1 MEYRTGQ
8 LVRSIAGRDKGTE
21 YLVIRAEG
29 NYIYVADGKTRR
41 LERLKKK
48 KIKHVQGSYEISDEI
63 VECLENG
70 TLENHMIR
78 RILARRSS

>member
-8 LVRSIAGRDKGTE
+8 LVRSKAGRDKGTE

-70 TLENHMIR
+70 TLEDHMIR

>member
-8 LVRSIAGRDKGTE
+8 FVRSKAGRDKGTE

-70 TLENHMIR
+70 TLEDHMIR